1 MTLWLDCGVLKDGRR
16 FKGEREGGER
26 GRSEAEAS
34 CSWEELRL
42 VLVRLTGCWLELYGW
57 R

>member
-1 MTLWLDCGVLKDGRR
+1 MWLDCGVLKDGRR